1 MSDFIWWFGAAHLA
15 LYALAG
21 SVALSAVILEWTVKK
36 LGVHRAI
43 IDFLFARAKAKLEKE
58 RIVG

>member
-21 SVALSAVILEWTVKK
+21 SVALSAVILEWAIKK

-43 IDFLFARAKAKLEKE
+43 IDFLYARAKAKFDKD
-58 RIVG
+58 RIIG

>member
-1 MSDFIWWFGAAHLA
+1 MSGFIWWIGAVHLA

-21 SVALSAVILEWTVKK
+21 SVALSAVVLEWTLKK
-36 LGVHRAI
+36 FGVHRAI
-43 IDFLFARAKAKLEKE
+43 IAFLFARAKAKFEKD